1 MGLEENVEEEVITM
15 YRFNSTFIGAEIQ
28 LCTPT
33 AMSYGLRKVRLMT
46 PVTKIITGISSIRGI
61 IHLIRSQNFSTYV
74 CESGGKKY

>member
-1 MGLEENVEEEVITM
+1 MGLDENVEEEVITM

-33 AMSYGLRKVRLMT
+33 AMSYVLRKVRLMT

-61 IHLIRSQNFSTYV
+61 IHLERSQNFSTYV